1 VIAPADADGDDANGH
16 QVMLSEGAQ
25 ISVTVTSPDG
35 SRERVYRVTIEIGNR
50 APQATALPSLRLKVG
65 EDSARIDLA
74 TYFSDPDGDP
84 LSYTLGQSSAPNIA
98 EVTVANGVL
107 SVTPIAPGRTS
118 FDVSAS
124 DGSLSSEASTL
135 MVTVEPVEVLA
146 PEVRIA
152 ARRVQQGRFEFA
164 LQVRSAEGEWQD
176 RILPRRRFLPAVS
189 DAGRWLNSNAFNVGE
204 GNEERTIRITARRV
218 SGGRVEFAI
227 QLRSEDGGWGN
238 RLLPTQ
244 RFLRITSP
252 MNRWFVSTPLDTGQP

>member
-1 VIAPADADGDDANGH
+1 
-16 QVMLSEGAQ
+16 
-25 ISVTVTSPDG
+25 
-35 SRERVYRVTIEIGNR
+35 
-50 APQATALPSLRLKVG
+50 
-65 EDSARIDLA
+65 
-74 TYFSDPDGDP
+74 
-84 LSYTLGQSSAPNIA
+84 
-98 EVTVANGVL
+98 
-107 SVTPIAPGRTS
+107 
-118 FDVSAS
+118 
-124 DGSLSSEASTL
+124 